1 MISRETLEA
10 WAGLYDLGYQ
20 NLDPFSSEISVA
32 KLKLDRALHEF
43 YDATLPGKSVTF
55 SAFKS
60 EAIRQ
65 IKKHLKTLP
74 PTV

>member
-1 MISRETLEA
+1 MIPKETVEA
-10 WAGLYDLGYQ
+10 WAHLYDLGYQ
-20 NLDPFSSEISVA
+20 NLDPFSPEIRHA
-32 KLKLDRALHEF
+32 KATLNRLLQEF
-43 YDATLPGKSVTF
+43 YDANFPGKSVTF
-55 SAFKS
+55 FEFKS